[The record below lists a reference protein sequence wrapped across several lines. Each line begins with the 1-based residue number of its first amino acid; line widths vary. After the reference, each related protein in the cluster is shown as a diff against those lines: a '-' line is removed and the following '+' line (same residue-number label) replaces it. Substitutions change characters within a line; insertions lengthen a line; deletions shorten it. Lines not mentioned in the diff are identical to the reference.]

1 MSVEDPK
8 QQTGTDFGRHALA
21 SVEEMRARARQHLE
35 SGAVTED
42 YKADR
47 SQVVRI
53 LNEVLATEL
62 ICMLRYKS
70 HYYRAAGIN
79 SEAVKPEFLQHAQ
92 EAQHHA
98 EMVAA
103 RIVQLNGAPDFNP
116 EGMVSRSRTEY
127 TEPATLTEM
136 IREDLVSERIAVEF
150 YSEIIYWLGD
160 GDLTTR
166 KVMQD
171 ILAVE
176 AQHAEDMK
184 GLLGKL
190 SQTGNRVRSPQRHN
204 GRSEHRA

>member
-1 MSVEDPK
+1 MTVEN
-8 QQTGTDFGRHALA
+8 QTQRTETDFGQHPLA
-21 SVEEMRARARQHLE
+21 SKDEMRARARQHLE
-35 SGAVTED
+35 SGAVTDD

-62 ICMLRYKS
+62 TCMLRYKS
-70 HYYRAAGIN
+70 HYYRASGIN

-92 EAQHHA
+92 EAQQHA

-116 EGMVSRSRTEY
+116 QGVLSRSRTEY
-127 TEPATLTEM
+127 TEPASLIEM
-136 IREDLVSERIAVEF
+136 IRDDLISERIAVEF

-176 AQHAEDMK
+176 AQHAEDMR

-190 SQTGNRVRSPQRHN
+190 TESETRVRSRQR
-204 GRSEHRA
+204 